1 MSKDSICLSNDAQ
14 PLVWPIDG
22 ERYENLYE
30 EEYFV
35 NGDPINSTITPLN
48 RITNTLDTRG
58 LPAPLNTARTVNGFA
73 SSTSIGFAGP
83 SPSFQ
88 RTNAFDLSCRT
99 KLANLDEKLTLIE
112 KQIDYLDAKISKNN
126 STNGN

>member
-88 RTNAFDLSCRT
+88 RTNVVA
-99 KLANLDEKLTLIE
+99 KEKPFKKSISLL
-112 KQIDYLDAKISKNN
+112 KISG
-126 STNGN
+126 NGKPIIEQNVSHFF